1 VGKILTI
8 FAERKDKAMITAF
21 YITSAVLVILL
32 VSVTVKFATQGRDLD
47 DPPFQIRR
55 KAFVVFYIILVVN
68 VALSLTIVHPQG
80 VEVYSTLPICTLY
93 FVFSAFMMMSTA
105 HFGKDYYRNVFI
117 WFLIMQY
124 GFMLLGLSVLCRF
137 FGLYEPMFTLDGM
150 FDAHNHFIAY
160 GRIYFLAIMLAVY
173 FLMILVLA
181 ESYVSCRRRR
191 KYETSEFNARPEYGA
206 ENLNI
211 LLYVVV
217 FTAAMASYFIPSILP
232 HIICNAL
239 LAAMAVRSSFT
250 FSNYLNAMRGGI
262 RAKKLYLEISGKLDK
277 MLENEKDNPI
287 YKSNTNIDDISEA
300 LQVSRDDMS
309 NYIYQELGSS
319 FAAWVCEKKLLRCA
333 RLIATTDRKISE
345 IAINT
350 GYMDLPAMSKA
361 FKKRFGVTPSEYR
374 KRNAP

>member
-1 VGKILTI
+1 
-8 FAERKDKAMITAF
+8 MITAF
-21 YITSAVLVILL
+21 YITCAILIILL
-32 VSVTVKFATQGRDLD
+32 VSVTVMFVTQGRDLD
-47 DPPFQIRR
+47 DQPFQIRR
-55 KAFVVFYIILVVN
+55 KSFIVFYIILVANAV
-68 VALSLTIVHPQG
+68 LSLTIVHPQG

-124 GFMLLGLSVLCRF
+124 GFMLLGLSILCRL

-150 FDAHNHFIAY
+150 FAAHNHFIAY

-173 FLMILVLA
+173 FLMLLVLA
-181 ESYVSCRRRR
+181 ESWISSRRRR
-191 KYETSEFNARPEYGA
+191 KFESSEFYARPEYDA
-206 ENLNI
+206 ESLNI

-217 FTAAMASYFIPSILP
+217 FTAALASYFIPGILP
-232 HIICNAL
+232 HIICNVL
-239 LAAMAVRSSFT
+239 LAAMVVRSCYT
-250 FSNYLNAMRGGI
+250 FSRYLEAMRGDM
-262 RAKKLYLEISGKLDK
+262 RAKNLYLEISGKIEK
-277 MLENEKDNPI
+277 MLESETDNPI

-309 NYIYQELGSS
+309 NYIYQELGSN
-319 FAAWVCEKKLLRCA
+319 FAAWVSEKKLLRCA
-333 RLIATTDRKISE
+333 QLIATTDRKISE

>member
-1 VGKILTI
+1 
-8 FAERKDKAMITAF
+8 MITAF
-21 YITSAVLVILL
+21 YITGTVLIVLL
-32 VSVTVKFATQGRDLD
+32 VSVTLKFATQGRELD
-47 DPPFQIRR
+47 DVPFQVRR
-55 KAFVVFYIILVVN
+55 KSFVVFYIILVAN
-68 VALSLTIVHPQG
+68 VMLSLTIVHPQG

-93 FVFSAFMMMSTA
+93 FVFSVFMMMSTA

-117 WFLIMQY
+117 WFLIIQY
-124 GFMLLGLSVLCRF
+124 GFILMVLSVLCRV
-137 FGLYEPMFTLDGM
+137 FGLYEPIFRLDGM
-150 FDAHNHFIAY
+150 FGAINRFIAY

-173 FLMILVLA
+173 IMELMVLA
-181 ESYVSCRRRR
+181 ESYISCRRRR
-191 KYETSEFNARPEYGA
+191 KYETSEFNARPESGA

-217 FTAAMASYFIPSILP
+217 FTGAMASYFIPSILP
-232 HIICNAL
+232 HIICNVL
-239 LAAMAVRSSFT
+239 LSAMAVRSSLT
-250 FSNYLNAMRGGI
+250 FSNYLDAMRGGI
-262 RAKKLYLEISGKLDK
+262 REKKLYLEISGKLDK

-333 RLIATTDRKISE
+333 QLIATTDRKISE
-345 IAINT
+345 IAINK